1 MLKYDPI
8 FSPDTNDMNLKL
20 TLLSIVFLL
29 FSCSCSHHET
39 FIVEGN
45 IRDVKDS
52 AVVVML
58 RFDDVVSG
66 HAIGE
71 ATDTLVGGKFRFEL
85 PVGDETD
92 QYGVL
97 FVGESYP
104 QHGPTVF
111 AEAGKKAVIS
121 GRGYLASAYDVKSR
135 VKSQREW
142 NRFIAAT
149 RSDLE
154 LDDRMLLETKK
165 YASYADYRNAR
176 DSVSTS
182 IFQKELPILK
192 KMDVSDVW
200 MQKVQSHAKYLSQ
213 FKDGSKD
220 ALKEELRSLLDK
232 CTEGQMNTD
241 LMVSAARFLSVIVPL
256 SLGDRFPDV
265 TVHDADGLSRVLS
278 EFKGNELLVE
288 FSELGCHP
296 CVLAKP
302 EIERICFERK
312 DDFFALCIN
321 MNSYDTWK
329 PRAEEYAPANMLEF
343 NEDEGNRGVYAR
355 LGTGAVPTFVLV
367 DKDFVIKDIWVGYGE
382 GSIQE
387 RVR

>member
-1 MLKYDPI
+1 MGLI
-8 FSPDTNDMNLKL
+8 LSRMQSVIL
-20 TLLSIVFLL
+20 TLFACFLAL
-29 FSCSCSHHET
+29 CSCSHHGT

-66 HAIGE
+66 HAIGV

-85 PVGDETD
+85 PVENETD

-97 FVGESYP
+97 FLGESFP

-142 NRFIAAT
+142 NMFIEAT

-200 MQKVQSHAKYLSQ
+200 MQKVHSHAKYLSQ

-232 CTEGQMNTD
+232 CTEEQMNTD
-241 LMVSAARFLSVIVPL
+241 LMVSAAKFLSVILPL
-256 SLGDRFPDV
+256 SLGDRFPEV
-265 TVHDADGLSRVLS
+265 AVHDADG
-278 EFKGNELLVE
+278 
-288 FSELGCHP
+288 
-296 CVLAKP
+296 
-302 EIERICFERK
+302 
-312 DDFFALCIN
+312 
-321 MNSYDTWK
+321 
-329 PRAEEYAPANMLEF
+329 
-343 NEDEGNRGVYAR
+343 
-355 LGTGAVPTFVLV
+355 
-367 DKDFVIKDIWVGYGE
+367 
-382 GSIQE
+382 
-387 RVR
+387 